1 MTVNR
6 PQRQA
11 TIFLKNLKC
20 FLILE
25 LISLWIRKKRELPRN
40 SNVLQIVNKDPV
52 LDIVPVWLQKST
64 KIIGELQKYGGKK
77 LVIELVSAR

>member
-1 MTVNR
+1 M
-6 PQRQA
+6 
-11 TIFLKNLKC
+11 
-20 FLILE
+20 
-25 LISLWIRKKRELPRN
+25 ISLWIRKKRELPRN